1 MSGNKVCDNESK
13 MQEILGNFQ
22 LPKPYKRNWGNF
34 RIKGNVVEYVANKT
48 TQVWNGETHTYEKDP
63 DPETN
68 VIAIKTRQGKLLG
81 NASILPLVGQT
92 SAWGN
97 TQPNYRQT
105 TIQKL
110 MEKSGRFQMVPFNVM
125 QEANLD
131 MDSFET
137 LEESGAETIE
147 RNRENPDYDDYKA
160 NQAEQKGEEY
170 KTPKEIP
177 EKAHFIGSQL
187 FSVSGTK
194 FLFDIDRVEIKH
206 GIFNPFLV
214 QIPDAEN
221 QIDTIE
227 KAYQSLIPVAVQRA
241 MNEGLDVKR
250 QGEWF
255 FIPTHFDPTV
265 PPPEEKKEIITDQ
278 ERVMMKILSRNSY
291 GEASDNLR
299 LLWGEEVFARIQN
312 LNVLEREGDPYEAK
326 TFALRA
332 GKNRPN
338 RAEFGINRDGV
349 SYVMGDISHTGRE
362 HKTINLAGW
371 HTAQP
376 NTAISSF
383 TITGDI
389 D

>member
-125 QEANLD
+125 EEANLD

-227 KAYQSLIPVAVQRA
+227 KAYQSLIPVAVQKA
-241 MNEGLDVKR
+241 MDEGLDVKR

-326 TFALRA
+326 TFELRA

>member
-1 MSGNKVCDNESK
+1 MSGNKICDNESK

-34 RIKGNVVEYVANKT
+34 RIKGNVVEYVTNKT
-48 TQVWNGETHTYEKDP
+48 TEVWNEETKSYEKDP
-63 DPETN
+63 DPQKN
-68 VIAIKTRQGKLLG
+68 VIAIRTKQGKLLG

-92 SAWGN
+92 CAWGK
-97 TQPNYRQT
+97 TQSNYRQT

-125 QEANLD
+125 DEANLD

-147 RNRENPDYDDYKA
+147 RNRENPAYNDYKA
-160 NQAEQKGEEY
+160 NQAEQNGEEY
-170 KTPKEIP
+170 KIPKEIP
-177 EKAHFIGSQL
+177 EKTHFIGSQL

-214 QIPDAEN
+214 QITDAEN

-227 KAYQSLIPVAVQRA
+227 KAYQSLIPVEVQQA

-265 PPPEEKKEIITDQ
+265 RPPEEEKEIITDQ
-278 ERVMMKILSRNSY
+278 ERVMISVLNDSY
-291 GEASDNLR
+291 GKTKDNLL
-299 LLWGEEVFARIQN
+299 LLWGEEVFARIEN
-312 LNVLEREGDPYEAK
+312 LIISEREGDPYEPK
-326 TFALRA
+326 TFELRA

-338 RAEFGINRDGV
+338 RAELGINRDGI
-349 SYVMGDISHTGRE
+349 SYVMGEISHTGRE
-362 HKTINLAGW
+362 HKTIKLDGW
-371 HTAQP
+371 HTAHP

>member
-1 MSGNKVCDNESK
+1 MSGNKICDNESK

-34 RIKGNVVEYVANKT
+34 RIKGNVVEYVTNLRDI
-48 TQVWNGETHTYEKDP
+48 WNEETASHEKNP
-63 DPETN
+63 NPEKN
-68 VIAIKTRQGKLLG
+68 VIAIKTKQGKLLG

-92 SAWGN
+92 CAWGN
-97 TQPNYRQT
+97 TQQNYRQT

-125 QEANLD
+125 EEANLD

-160 NQAEQKGEEY
+160 NQAEQNGEEY
-170 KTPKEIP
+170 KIPKEIP
-177 EKAHFIGSQL
+177 EKTHFIGSQL

-227 KAYQSLIPVAVQRA
+227 KAYQSLIPVEVQQA

-265 PPPEEKKEIITDQ
+265 RPPEEEKNIITDQ
-278 ERVMMKILSRNSY
+278 ERAMMQVLDSSY
-291 GEASDNLR
+291 GETKNNLR
-299 LLWGEEVFARIQN
+299 LLWGEEVFARIEN
-312 LNVLEREGDPYEAK
+312 LIISEREGDPYEPK
-326 TFALRA
+326 TFELRA

-338 RAEFGINRDGV
+338 RAELGINRDGI
-349 SYVMGDISHTGRE
+349 SYVMGEISHTGRE
-362 HKTINLAGW
+362 HKTIKLDGW
-371 HTAQP
+371 HTSQP

>member
-34 RIKGNVVEYVANKT
+34 RIKGNVVEYIANKT
-48 TQVWNGETHTYEKDP
+48 TEVWNGETHTYEKDP
-63 DPETN
+63 NPETN
-68 VIAIKTRQGKLLG
+68 VIAIKTKQGKLLG

-92 SAWGN
+92 CAWGN
-97 TQPNYRQT
+97 TQSNYRQT

-125 QEANLD
+125 EQANLD

-160 NQAEQKGEEY
+160 NQAEQNGEEY
-170 KTPKEIP
+170 TIPKEIP
-177 EKAHFIGSQL
+177 EKTHFIGSQL

-194 FLFDIDRVEIKH
+194 FLFDIDRVEINH

-227 KAYQSLIPVAVQRA
+227 KAYKSLIPAEVQQA

-265 PPPEEKKEIITDQ
+265 PPPEDKQEIITDQ
-278 ERVMMKILSRNSY
+278 ERVMVQVLKKNSY
-291 GEASDNLR
+291 GSAKDNLR
-299 LLWGEEVFARIQN
+299 LLWGEEVFARIEN
-312 LNVLEREGDPYEAK
+312 LNVLDRAGDPYEAK
-326 TFALRA
+326 TFELRA

-338 RAEFGINRDGV
+338 RAELGVNRDGV

-362 HKTINLAGW
+362 HKTIKLDGW

>member
-1 MSGNKVCDNESK
+1 MSGNKICDNESK

-34 RIKGNVVEYVANKT
+34 RIKGNVVEYVTNLRDI
-48 TQVWNGETHTYEKDP
+48 WNEETASHEKNP
-63 DPETN
+63 NPEKN
-68 VIAIKTRQGKLLG
+68 VIAIKTKQGKLLG

-92 SAWGN
+92 CAWGN
-97 TQPNYRQT
+97 TQQNYRQT

-110 MEKSGRFQMVPFNVM
+110 MEKSGHFQMVPFNVM
-125 QEANLD
+125 EEANLD

-160 NQAEQKGEEY
+160 HQAKQNGEEY
-170 KTPKEIP
+170 TIPKEVT
-177 EKAHFIGSQL
+177 EKTHFIGSQL

-227 KAYQSLIPVAVQRA
+227 KAYQSLIPVEVQQA

-265 PPPEEKKEIITDQ
+265 RPPEEEKEIITDQ
-278 ERVMMKILSRNSY
+278 ERVMISVLNDSY
-291 GEASDNLR
+291 GKTKDNLR
-299 LLWGEEVFARIQN
+299 LLWGEEVFARIEN
-312 LNVLEREGDPYEAK
+312 LNVLDRAGDPYEPK
-326 TFALRA
+326 TFELRA

-338 RAEFGINRDGV
+338 RAELGINRDGI
-349 SYVMGDISHTGRE
+349 SYVMGEISHTGRE
-362 HKTINLAGW
+362 HKTIKLDGW

>member
-1 MSGNKVCDNESK
+1 MSGNKICDNESK

-34 RIKGNVVEYVANKT
+34 RIKGNVVEYVTNLRDI
-48 TQVWNGETHTYEKDP
+48 WNEETASHEKNP
-63 DPETN
+63 NPEKN
-68 VIAIKTRQGKLLG
+68 VIAIKTKQGKLLG

-92 SAWGN
+92 CAWGN
-97 TQPNYRQT
+97 TQQNYRQT

-110 MEKSGRFQMVPFNVM
+110 MEKSGHFQMVPFNVM
-125 QEANLD
+125 EEANLD

-160 NQAEQKGEEY
+160 HQAKQNGEEY
-170 KTPKEIP
+170 TIPKEVS
-177 EKAHFIGSQL
+177 EKTHFIGSQL

-227 KAYQSLIPVAVQRA
+227 KAYQSLIPVEVQQA

-265 PPPEEKKEIITDQ
+265 RPPEEEKNIITDQ
-278 ERVMMKILSRNSY
+278 ERAMMQVLDSSY
-291 GEASDNLR
+291 GETKNNLR
-299 LLWGEEVFARIQN
+299 LLWGEEVFARIEN
-312 LNVLEREGDPYEAK
+312 LIISEREGDPYEPK
-326 TFALRA
+326 TFELRA

-338 RAEFGINRDGV
+338 RAELGINRDGI
-349 SYVMGDISHTGRE
+349 SYVMGEISHTGRE
-362 HKTINLAGW
+362 HKTIKLDGW

>member
-1 MSGNKVCDNESK
+1 MSGNKICDNESK

-34 RIKGNVVEYVANKT
+34 RIKGNVVEYVTNKT
-48 TQVWNGETHTYEKDP
+48 TEVWNKETMSYEKDP
-63 DPETN
+63 DPQKN
-68 VIAIKTRQGKLLG
+68 VIAIRTKQGKLLG

-92 SAWGN
+92 CAWGK
-97 TQPNYRQT
+97 TQSNYRQT

-125 QEANLD
+125 EEANLD

-147 RNRENPDYDDYKA
+147 RNRENPAYNDYKA
-160 NQAEQKGEEY
+160 NQAEQNGEEY
-170 KTPKEIP
+170 KIPKEIP
-177 EKAHFIGSQL
+177 EKTHFIGSQL

-194 FLFDIDRVEIKH
+194 FLFDIDRVELKH

-227 KAYQSLIPVAVQRA
+227 KAYQSLIPAEVQQA

-265 PPPEEKKEIITDQ
+265 RPPEDEQEIITDQ
-278 ERVMMKILSRNSY
+278 ERVMMKVLNNNSF
-291 GEASDNLR
+291 GSAKDDLR
-299 LLWGEEVFARIQN
+299 FLWGEEVFARIEN
-312 LNVLEREGDPYEAK
+312 LNVLDREGDPYEAK
-326 TFALRA
+326 IFELRA

-362 HKTINLAGW
+362 HKTIKLGSW

>member
-1 MSGNKVCDNESK
+1 MSGNKICDNESK

-34 RIKGNVVEYVANKT
+34 RIKGNVVEYVTNLRDI
-48 TQVWNGETHTYEKDP
+48 WNEETASHEKNP
-63 DPETN
+63 NPEKN
-68 VIAIKTRQGKLLG
+68 VIAIKTKQGKLLG

-92 SAWGN
+92 CAWGN
-97 TQPNYRQT
+97 TQQNYRQT

-110 MEKSGRFQMVPFNVM
+110 MEKSGHFQMVPFNVM
-125 QEANLD
+125 EEANLD

-160 NQAEQKGEEY
+160 HQAKQNGEEY
-170 KTPKEIP
+170 TIPKEIP
-177 EKAHFIGSQL
+177 EKTHFIGSQL

-227 KAYQSLIPVAVQRA
+227 KAYQSLIPVEVQQA

-265 PPPEEKKEIITDQ
+265 RPPEEEKNIITDQ
-278 ERVMMKILSRNSY
+278 ERAMMQVLDSSY
-291 GEASDNLR
+291 GETKNNLR
-299 LLWGEEVFARIQN
+299 LLWGEEVFARIEN
-312 LNVLEREGDPYEAK
+312 LNVLDRAGDPYEPK
-326 TFALRA
+326 TFELRA

-338 RAEFGINRDGV
+338 RAELGINRDGI
-349 SYVMGDISHTGRE
+349 SYVMGEISHTGRE
-362 HKTINLAGW
+362 HKTIKLDGW

>member
-105 TIQKL
+105 TIQAL
-110 MEKSGRFQMVPFNVM
+110 MEKSGRFQMVPFSVM
-125 QEANLD
+125 EQANLD

-147 RNRENPDYDDYKA
+147 RNRANPDYKDYERGM
-160 NQAEQKGEEY
+160 AEQKGEEY
-170 KTPKEIP
+170 KIPKEIP

-227 KAYQSLIPVAVQRA
+227 KAYQSLIPVAVQQA

-265 PPPEEKKEIITDQ
+265 PPPEEEKEIITDQ
-278 ERVMMKILSRNSY
+278 ERVMMKVLRHNSY
-291 GEASDNLR
+291 GEANDNLR

-312 LNVLEREGDPYEAK
+312 LNVLEHEGDPYEAK
-326 TFALRA
+326 TFELRA
-332 GKNRPN
+332 GQNRPN
-338 RAEFGINRDGV
+338 RASLGINRDGV